1 MVITVTKRCSIV
13 ATSAREAQ
21 RVSAAKFSGGTFSR
35 QCLGSTG
42 HWENTVRALVPAK
55 HRSQST
61 ADLTPS
67 AEGADLAV
75 LARGRN
81 EVDGGQRVHQPPGL
95 PDPSRGPGA
104 WEGHARYG
112 DIHIMVSGRERTGVS
127 HVSQLAR
134 TVEKEAED
142 FLGFEGPV
150 RAWLPMEEDDVLI
163 VAHMVKVRL
172 GQSMPVS
179 RAVVKFK
186 L

>member
-1 MVITVTKRCSIV
+1 
-13 ATSAREAQ
+13 
-21 RVSAAKFSGGTFSR
+21 
-35 QCLGSTG
+35 
-42 HWENTVRALVPAK
+42 
-55 HRSQST
+55 
-61 ADLTPS
+61 
-67 AEGADLAV
+67 
-75 LARGRN
+75 
-81 EVDGGQRVHQPPGL
+81 
-95 PDPSRGPGA
+95 
-104 WEGHARYG
+104 
-112 DIHIMVSGRERTGVS
+112 MVSGRERTGVS

>member
-1 MVITVTKRCSIV
+1 MV
-13 ATSAREAQ
+13 ATSARDAQ
-21 RVSAAKFSGGTFSR
+21 WVSAAKFSGGTFSR
-35 QCLGSTG
+35 QCLGSTN

-67 AEGADLAV
+67 AEGADLAG

-81 EVDGGQRVHQPPGL
+81 EVDGDSVFINRLDYQTL
-95 PDPSRGPGA
+95 PEDRAA

-127 HVSQLAR
+127 HVSQLTR

-150 RAWLPMEEDDVLI
+150 RAWLTMEEDDVLI
-163 VAHMVKVRL
+163 VFPEDAHMVKVRL